1 MYDALMSAKK
11 EVFITG
17 WMLSPY
23 FSLRR
28 PDPDSKTRLDKVLES
43 VAKNGIKIN
52 IIVYLEP
59 KVALN
64 IDS

>member
-1 MYDALMSAKK
+1 M
-11 EVFITG
+11 TG
-17 WMLSPY
+17 WWISPQ
-23 FSLRR
+23 FCLKR
-28 PDPDSKTRLDKVLES
+28 PDPEKESRLDRVLEQ

-52 IIVYLEP
+52 IIVYMEP